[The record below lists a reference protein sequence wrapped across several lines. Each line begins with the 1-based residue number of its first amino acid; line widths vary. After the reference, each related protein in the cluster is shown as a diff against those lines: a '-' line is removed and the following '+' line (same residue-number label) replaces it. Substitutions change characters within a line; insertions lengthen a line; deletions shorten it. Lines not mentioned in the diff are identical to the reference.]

1 MKNNR
6 LLLKIASRLPAMP
19 KRPLSGDFTLT
30 WTRKATKWEED
41 TDTDE
46 EQGSE
51 LDKIFWDEEGIW
63 HFWGGDWWILE
74 DRWWRKWVD
83 EQQETANKNS
93 EEHQSINDSPE
104 QFEDDVE
111 DLVNGLVHVEL
122 K

>member
-1 MKNNR
+1 
-6 LLLKIASRLPAMP
+6 MP

-104 QFEDDVE
+104 WCTWSSHISELEVHGVE
-111 DLVNGLVHVEL
+111 GGFAHF
-122 K
+122 